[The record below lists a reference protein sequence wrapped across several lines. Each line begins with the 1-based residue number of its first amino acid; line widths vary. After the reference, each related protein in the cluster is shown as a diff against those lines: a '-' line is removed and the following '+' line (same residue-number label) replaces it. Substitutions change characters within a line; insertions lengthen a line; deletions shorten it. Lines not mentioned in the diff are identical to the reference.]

1 MKNIYEHF
9 KANPPVDADG
19 NRKRGNSSQDAYWT
33 GFDFPD
39 RNPRG
44 EVGSNAR
51 LAWEAGKLMNGCD
64 SAWPCFQKEQ
74 A

>member
-1 MKNIYEHF
+1 
-9 KANPPVDADG
+9 
-19 NRKRGNSSQDAYWT
+19 RGNSSQDAYWT

-39 RNPRG
+39 RTPRG

-64 SAWPCFQKEQ
+64 TAWPCFQREE
-74 A
+74 